1 MKAELSQLIAL
12 QNADTNIRRLQAEIE
27 SIPERRAE
35 IEKEFDQRAF
45 EIRALEERRDGARK
59 ERARV
64 EADILEQK
72 QRAKRADRNLMAA
85 KKPDEYTA
93 AIREADAARKQISTF
108 ETQILEQME
117 ISEQAEKDLAE
128 RAPEVEKL
136 GAEMAES
143 FKAFDEQAQVK
154 QQQLESARVERE
166 RLMNELPKPISAMYK
181 RIAARIRDGVAMA
194 EARNG
199 ACTACYMALR
209 PQVMADVRVFDEVG
223 NPIRNANVKLEST
236 RSDGFFCESWGD
248 TNDRGMIA
256 LPPIHMGSLK
266 LKVKA
271 KGYRPQEL
279 DVPTSELNN
288 PVRVTLKKK

>member
-45 EIRALEERRDGARK
+45 EIRALEERRDGARN
-59 ERARV
+59 ERTRL
-64 EADILEQK
+64 EAEIFEQR
-72 QRAKRADRNLMAA
+72 QRAERADRNLMAA

-117 ISEQAEKDLAE
+117 ISDQAEKDLAE

-136 GAEMAES
+136 GADMKAR
-143 FKAFDEQAQVK
+143 FKAFDEQVQT
-154 QQQLESARVERE
+154 QQQQVENAKAERE
-166 RLMNELPKPISAMYK
+166 RLMNELPKATSAMYK
-181 RIAARIRDGVAMA
+181 RIASRIRDGVAMA

-199 ACTACYMALR
+199 ACMACYMALR
-209 PQVMADVRVFDEVG
+209 PQIMADVRRGEEVITCD
-223 NPIRNANVKLEST
+223 NCNRILYYAPANAAQPASVS
-236 RSDGFFCESWGD
+236 
-248 TNDRGMIA
+248 
-256 LPPIHMGSLK
+256 
-266 LKVKA
+266 
-271 KGYRPQEL
+271 
-279 DVPTSELNN
+279 
-288 PVRVTLKKK
+288 